1 MPTSEYKETMAAAAR
16 ITAFDILQKVESG
29 GYASDLLISHSVNLD
44 SRDAGLA
51 SEIVFGVL
59 RYRAQLDY
67 LIGHYSGRRQKLDAE
82 VRIAL
87 RMAIYQLRYL
97 ERIPPHA
104 AVAESVELVK
114 RAKKLSAAPFVNA
127 VLRKVN
133 RLPVKWPDRATELS
147 VPAWMLERWM
157 KQYGGAAAE

>member
-1 MPTSEYKETMAAAAR
+1 MAAAAR
-16 ITAFDILQKVESG
+16 IVAFDILLRVESG
-29 GYASDLLISHSVNLD
+29 GYASDLLLSQTAGLE

-67 LIGHYSGRRQKLDAE
+67 LIEHYSGRSRKLDAE

-87 RMAIYQLRYL
+87 RLAIYQLRYL

-104 AVAESVELVK
+104 AVADSVDLVK
-114 RAKKLSAAPFVNA
+114 RAHKRSAMGFVNA
-127 VLRKVN
+127 VLRKVTREPVAWPN
-133 RLPVKWPDRATELS
+133 REVELS
-147 VPAWMLERWM
+147 CPEWLLARW
-157 KQYGGAAAE
+157 QTHYG

>member
-1 MPTSEYKETMAAAAR
+1 MPAISR
-16 ITAFDILQKVESG
+16 IAAFDILLKVETG
-29 GYASDLLISHSVNLD
+29 GYASDLLMSHSATLD

-51 SEIVFGVL
+51 SAIVFGVL

-67 LIGHYSGRRQKLDAE
+67 LIAHYSGRHHKLDPE

-114 RAKKLSAAPFVNA
+114 RVRKRSA
-127 VLRKVN
+127 
-133 RLPVKWPDRATELS
+133 
-147 VPAWMLERWM
+147 
-157 KQYGGAAAE
+157 